1 MHQPAQHICREAEA
15 LLDANAII
23 HPFCAILGTAA
34 ILSCCPVLSCPA
46 VVTTFHIS
54 TMTINQRSALAK
66 SWLADSKTPEEPDQ
80 EAAEAGADAAS
91 DADSDDSSA
100 SDSDSSE
107 SGSPPDLLET
117 WIIMEFCE
125 RGSLER
131 ALKLGKFKARDGQ
144 PEMVGSLQYM
154 DLCVRV
160 PWCILCEL
168 LLGQHSCILL

>member
-1 MHQPAQHICREAEA
+1 LHQPRAYHDT
-15 LLDANAII
+15 LLLLL
-23 HPFCAILGTAA
+23 PCL
-34 ILSCCPVLSCPA
+34 A

-80 EAAEAGADAAS
+80 EAAAGADAGSNAGS
-91 DADSDDSSA
+91 DNSSA
-100 SDSDSSE
+100 SDSSE

-131 ALKLGKFKARDGQ
+131 ALKLGKFKARDGS
-144 PEMVGSLQYM
+144 PEMVRTLQIL
-154 DLCVRV
+154 DLCVLGTLFCCDI
-160 PWCILCEL
+160 WCFASNNCTLPPMCLIEAVYALSEAC
-168 LLGQHSCILL
+168 H